1 MRILQQVPGSVLW
14 LLKDTPDAALNL
26 QREAAQ
32 RGVDAQCLVFAERMP
47 NAEHLARHK
56 MADLFLDT
64 WPYNAHTTAS
74 DALWAGLPLLTL
86 QGHTFPG
93 RVASSLLRNLQLP
106 ELITEEVQAYEA
118 MAVRLA
124 TNPDLL
130 SVLRSR
136 LNAVKHDS
144 TPFKP
149 AQHAKELEA
158 LFLDMMRQVH

>member
-1 MRILQQVPGSVLW
+1 LW
-14 LLKDTPDAALNL
+14 LLQDTPEAAANL
-26 QREAAQ
+26 RREAEQ
-32 RGVDAQCLVFAERMP
+32 RGVDPNRLVFADRLP
-47 NAEHLARHK
+47 NEEHLARHAN
-56 MADLFLDT
+56 ADLFLDT

-86 QGHTFPG
+86 QGNTFPG

-106 ELITEEVQAYEA
+106 ELITQGVLAYEA

-130 SVLRSR
+130 SALRSR

-149 AQHAKELEA
+149 AQHVKELES
-158 LFLDMMRQVH
+158 LFRDMVLAFD